1 MEDETIR
8 SRDRCGGGSIEDPES
23 VEYDPVPECSHQEHG
38 NDQRTGKI
46 PSAEPQARPFNTCRN
61 RESHRP
67 NPQSIMRIG
76 ALIRGVSFGLL
87 AYRLDRLSPSAERPA
102 RAISTGSRP
111 CMRRVSGQASTP
123 KW

>member
-23 VEYDPVPECSHQEHG
+23 VEYDPVPDCGHQEHG

-46 PSAEPQARPFNTCRN
+46 QTAEPQARPYNTRRN

-76 ALIRGVSFGLL
+76 ALILVVSYGLID
-87 AYRLDRLSPSAERPA
+87 YRLDRMSPFAYQLAQTLP
-102 RAISTGSRP
+102 
-111 CMRRVSGQASTP
+111 Q
-123 KW
+123 